1 MTVDLSNLKP
11 PPGAHRGKKRLGRGP
26 GSGTGKTSARGHKGQ
41 YSRSGSKHRAHKEG
55 GQMPLYRRLPKR
67 GFWNPF
73 RVEYQVV
80 NLSDLAEIADVST
93 IDTDLLLKLRLA
105 RSRQKPVKILG
116 DGDLTRAVAVI
127 AHAFTKSAREK
138 ISAAGGSCEVIEFKA
153 LTAGNAVNA
162 GAKAQ
167 G

>member
-1 MTVDLSNLKP
+1 MSVDLSNLKP
-11 PPGAHRGKKRLGRGP
+11 PPGAHRPRKRLGRGP

-41 YSRSGSKHRAHKEG
+41 YSRSGSKRRAHKEG

-73 RVEYQVV
+73 RVAYQVV
-80 NLSDLAEIADVST
+80 NLSGLADVADVST
-93 IDTDLLLKLRLA
+93 IDTDLLIKLRLV

-116 DGDLTRAVAVI
+116 DGKLERAVVVK

-138 ISAAGGSCEVIEFKA
+138 ITAAGGTCEVIEFEAPKGGKA
-153 LTAGNAVNA
+153 EAA
-162 GAKAQ
+162 AQ
-167 G
+167 AQE